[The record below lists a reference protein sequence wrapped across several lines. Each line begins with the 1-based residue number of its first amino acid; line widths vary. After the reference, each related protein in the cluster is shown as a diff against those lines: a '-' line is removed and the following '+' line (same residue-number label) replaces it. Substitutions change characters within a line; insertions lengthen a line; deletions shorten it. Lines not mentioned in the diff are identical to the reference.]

1 MKTAFSAPSGHYNF
15 LRLPYGLSNS
25 PASFQQLMD
34 LVLRDLV
41 GNECYVFVDDVIV
54 LGNTIEEHASS
65 LSHVLERFDRAN
77 LQLQPGKCVF
87 AQPQVQYLGYIVSR
101 DGIRASPDKTKAVR
115 NFPVPKNVR
124 EVRSFLGL
132 TSFYRRLVPKFAHM
146 AKPMSELLRKDAP
159 FVWLERQQTAF
170 EKLKQ
175 ILCSEQ
181 VLAYPN
187 FDSQFIL
194 TTDASKVAVAAILY
208 QVQDGVE
215 RPISFASRQMNP
227 TEQLYSVSEAEL
239 LAVTWATRHFRC
251 YLCGT
256 QFLLRTDHAALKY
269 MHNFASNNSRL
280 LRLSLRLSEF
290 DFTVEHRPG
299 TKIRHA
305 DALSRAVQS
314 VGHDIE
320 LPAEVVKTAQEG
332 DEFC

>member
-1 MKTAFSAPSGHYNF
+1 
-15 LRLPYGLSNS
+15 
-25 PASFQQLMD
+25 
-34 LVLRDLV
+34 
-41 GNECYVFVDDVIV
+41 
-54 LGNTIEEHASS
+54 
-65 LSHVLERFDRAN
+65 
-77 LQLQPGKCVF
+77 
-87 AQPQVQYLGYIVSR
+87 
-101 DGIRASPDKTKAVR
+101 
-115 NFPVPKNVR
+115 
-124 EVRSFLGL
+124 
-132 TSFYRRLVPKFAHM
+132 
-146 AKPMSELLRKDAP
+146 MSELLRKDAP
-159 FVWLERQQTAF
+159 FVWSERRQTAF